1 MREEQAALAATGQGS
16 RRRPSSNVGDQ
27 KHLSKFST
35 EIKKPQD
42 SGEMW
47 EGQEFGFKGACSENQ
62 MGKERR
68 LRQWKQSLSVGVRQN
83 PNVDF
88 SQQPQRFQKSRAFPH
103 NGDNVELGGTKVPNL
118 AKGSRTSTN
127 VVNSVFE
134 L

>member
-1 MREEQAALAATGQGS
+1 
-16 RRRPSSNVGDQ
+16 
-27 KHLSKFST
+27 
-35 EIKKPQD
+35 
-42 SGEMW
+42 MW

-88 SQQPQRFQKSRAFPH
+88 SQQPQRFQKSRAFPY
-103 NGDNVELGGTKVPNL
+103 NCNNVELRSTKVLNL

-127 VVNSVFE
+127 FVNSVFE
-134 L
+134 LRFLPLVGFMPIFGELKAQSQHKSTIF